1 MNFAKI
7 KNFYLLYYFIFLFIV
22 TFYYLITLNVVE
34 TYNAMTEWLINYQG
48 GFVRRG
54 FFGEVLFKI
63 SQYLNLDLKFS
74 ILITQ
79 TTLYGIFYYL
89 IYLLI
94 KELKLNKFLL
104 FIIFSPVFLFYPIAE
119 LEALGRKEILVSILF
134 LTISIFFRQ
143 NIHLKIYVFFLG
155 SLIVLLTHEIIVF
168 YFLNF
173 FIFLLILNKRNSF
186 FLNVQILFI
195 FLILTLITGIIFF
208 NNYTPLM
215 KENMCLSLIENFS
228 IKCGFQTHYVA
239 NPIGTY
245 IGEVDWKLNH
255 YLRNG
260 VLYLLGFGPII
271 IFSSFLKFNKD
282 KCNSMFVN
290 IPVIILLIIFSIV
303 NLLIFFISVDTGRY
317 FHLAYTNIFIFLFG
331 LIYKEIIYINYE
343 NLNKFEKKYLPNN
356 KIIFILLFFFIS
368 FSWSPK
374 ATFGEDFGSF
384 PIYRSIEKMPNFYQ
398 NLKKFRVKK
407 VSG

>member
-1 MNFAKI
+1 MNLAKI
-7 KNFYLLYYFIFLFIV
+7 KNSYFSYYFIFLLII
-22 TFYYLITLNVVE
+22 TFYYLLTLNVVE

-54 FFGEVLFKI
+54 LFGELLFKI
-63 SQYLNLDLKFS
+63 SQFLNLDLKFS

-79 TTLYGIFYYL
+79 ITLYATFYYL
-89 IYLLI
+89 VYILI
-94 KELKLNKFLL
+94 KDLKLNKFLF

-134 LTISIFFRQ
+134 LTISIFFKE
-143 NIHLKIYVFFLG
+143 NFSIKIFVFFLG

-173 FIFLLILNKRNSF
+173 FIFFIILNKRNAF
-186 FLNVQILFI
+186 VINIQILLI
-195 FLILTLITGIIFF
+195 FLFLTIITSIIFF
-208 NNYTPLM
+208 NNYTPSM
-215 KENMCLSLIENFS
+215 KEVMCLSLIENFA

-260 VLYLLGFGPII
+260 ILYLLGFGPIMV
-271 IFSSFLKFNKD
+271 FSLFLKFNKD
-282 KCNSMFVN
+282 KCNPILIN
-290 IPVIILLIIFSIV
+290 IPVAVFLVIFSII

-317 FHLAYTNIFIFLFG
+317 FHLAYTNIFIFIFG
-331 LIYKEIIYINYE
+331 LIYKNIIYINYE
-343 NLNKFEKKYLPNN
+343 DLNNFEKKYFPKS
-356 KIIFILLFFFIS
+356 KIMFIVLLFFTS

>member
-1 MNFAKI
+1 MNLVKI
-7 KNFYLLYYFIFLFIV
+7 KNSYFSYYFIFLFII

-54 FFGEVLFKI
+54 LLGEILFKI
-63 SQYLNLDLKFS
+63 SQFLNLDLKFS

-79 TTLYGIFYYL
+79 ITLYGIFYYL
-89 IYLLI
+89 VYILI
-94 KELKLNKFLL
+94 KELKLNKLL
-104 FIIFSPVFLFYPIAE
+104 FFIIFSPVFLFYPIAE

-134 LTISIFFRQ
+134 LTISIFFKESFST
-143 NIHLKIYVFFLG
+143 KIFVFFFG
-155 SLIVLLTHEIIVF
+155 SLVVLLTHEIIVF

-173 FIFLLILNKRNSF
+173 LIFFFILNKRNLF
-186 FLNVQILFI
+186 ILNVQILLI
-195 FLILTLITGIIFF
+195 FLFLTIITLVIFF
-208 NNYTPLM
+208 NNYTTLM
-215 KENMCLSLIENFS
+215 KEEMCLSLIENFS

-255 YLRNG
+255 YLKNG
-260 VLYLLGFGPII
+260 ILYLFGFGPIMV
-271 IFSSFLKFNKD
+271 FSLFLKLNKD
-282 KCNSMFVN
+282 KCNPIIVN
-290 IPVIILLIIFSIV
+290 IPVAVLLVIFSIT
-303 NLLIFFISVDTGRY
+303 NFLIFFISVDTGRY
-317 FHLAYTNIFIFLFG
+317 FHLAYTNVFIFIFG
-331 LIYKEIIYINYE
+331 LIYKKIIYINYD
-343 NLNKFEKKYLPNN
+343 NLNNFEKKYFPNN
-356 KIIFILLFFFIS
+356 KIIFVALLFFVS

-384 PIYRSIEKMPNFYQ
+384 PIYRSIEKMPNFFQ